1 MINDAEVKALL
12 ERRLAELAERV
23 EDIEEELRAP
33 VSKSFG
39 EQAIER
45 EGEEVLEDLEE
56 ANLAEIAAIRTAL
69 GRLDDGTY
77 GECASCGKDIAP
89 ARLKAVPHTALC
101 VDCASE
107 QERQKPR

>member
-1 MINDAEVKALL
+1 MIAQDEVKKLL

-45 EGEEVLEDLEE
+45 ESDEVLEDLEE
-56 ANLAEIAAIRTAL
+56 ANLTEIAAIRAAL
-69 GRLDDGTY
+69 ARLEDGTY
-77 GECASCGKDIAP
+77 GECVSCGKKIAP
-89 ARLKAVPHTALC
+89 ARLLAIPHTAVC
-101 VDCASE
+101 IDCASQQE
-107 QERQKPR
+107 QAKVH